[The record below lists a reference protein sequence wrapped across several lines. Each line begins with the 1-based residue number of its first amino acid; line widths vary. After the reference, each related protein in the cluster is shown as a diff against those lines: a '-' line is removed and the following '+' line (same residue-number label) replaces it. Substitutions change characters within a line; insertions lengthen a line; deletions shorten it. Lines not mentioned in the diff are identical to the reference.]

1 MQLVLVFVFFLII
14 LRPPRS
20 TRTDTLFPYT
30 TLFRSRCA
38 DGDMFPLRKIVA
50 PRQEERK
57 RVLRRQRL
65 IRPDEGTTGCAPI
78 DGGADGDPRVRP
90 TEWRIGAAGERNAG
104 GPEDSASVQEI
115 GRASCRERVCQYV

>member
-1 MQLVLVFVFFLII
+1 
-14 LRPPRS
+14 
-20 TRTDTLFPYT
+20 
-30 TLFRSRCA
+30 
-38 DGDMFPLRKIVA
+38 MFPLRKIVA

-90 TEWRIGAAGERNAG
+90 TEWRIGAAGERNTG
-104 GPEDSASVQEI
+104 GPEDSASVQGRDLVRRPVAEI
-115 GRASCRERVCQYV
+115 GIAAVGHAVGRGAGITPQPPK

>member
-1 MQLVLVFVFFLII
+1 
-14 LRPPRS
+14 
-20 TRTDTLFPYT
+20 
-30 TLFRSRCA
+30 
-38 DGDMFPLRKIVA
+38 MFPLRKIVA

-78 DGGADGDPRVRP
+78 DGGADGDPRIGP

-104 GPEDSASVQEI
+104 GPEDSASVQGRDIVRRYVAEI
-115 GRASCRERVCQYV
+115 GIAAFVNEVWLGADMKPKHPNTPAQPATATGCMFH